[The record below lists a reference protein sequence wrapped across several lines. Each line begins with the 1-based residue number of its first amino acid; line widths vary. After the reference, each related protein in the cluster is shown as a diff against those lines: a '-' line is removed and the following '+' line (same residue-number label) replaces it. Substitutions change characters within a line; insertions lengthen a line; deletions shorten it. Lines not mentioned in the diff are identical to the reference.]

1 MKNRTVWHYL
11 LAGVAIIFGAATIK
25 EGSAVLFFDP
35 VARASAGNYVP
46 FVLWANTFAGFFYV
60 AAGIAILLRSSWAFR
75 LSATIAIATAFVFA
89 ALGVHILLGRLFE
102 MRTVAAMTL
111 RTVVWFAITF
121 AILRIKNL
129 SRSTL

>member
-11 LAGVAIIFGAATIK
+11 LAGVAIIFGTATIK

-35 VARASAGNYVP
+35 VARANAGNFVP
-46 FVLWANTFAGFFYV
+46 FVLWTNTIAGFFYV
-60 AAGIAILLRSSWAFR
+60 AAGVAVFFRCSWAFKM
-75 LSATIAIATAFVFA
+75 SAAITIATTCVFA
-89 ALGVHILLGRLFE
+89 GLGVHILLGGMFE

-111 RTVVWFAITF
+111 RTTVWAGMTF

-129 SRSTL
+129 SRST